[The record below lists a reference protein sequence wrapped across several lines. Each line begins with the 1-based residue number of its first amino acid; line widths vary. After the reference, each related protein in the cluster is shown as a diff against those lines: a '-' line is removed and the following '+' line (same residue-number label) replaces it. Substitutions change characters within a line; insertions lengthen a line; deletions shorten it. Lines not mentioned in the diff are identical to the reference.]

1 MSKLHNQGS
10 EKARHRQRKVFVI
23 LYLTQSRS
31 QCRAHKQ
38 QRAVD
43 PVPAGQTSRS
53 GGSRLRQSMLADCIR
68 YKVQRSR
75 RRQLASTTN
84 VTQQI
89 NRSAICVCRGSA
101 IANSLSQV
109 VICLLLYGY
118 IRWKGLHEKTWA
130 GQSVTLQ
137 IYLERPI
144 RN

>member
-1 MSKLHNQGS
+1 MSKLHNQES

-43 PVPAGQTSRS
+43 PVPAGQTSDS
-53 GGSRLRQSMLADCIR
+53 GGSRLQQSMLADCIR
-68 YKVQRSR
+68 YKGQRSH
-75 RRQLASTTN
+75 RRQLASRTN

-89 NRSAICVCRGSA
+89 NRSAICVYRGSA

-118 IRWKGLHEKTWA
+118 IRWKGLHKKTWG
-130 GQSVTLQ
+130 GQSVTVQ
-137 IYLERPI
+137 IYLKRPI
-144 RN
+144 RK